1 MAELNGKLGMKK
13 RGVEVVFSSSSS
25 SLSGLTDE
33 EVSDDRE

>member
-1 MAELNGKLGMKK
+1 MAELNGKLGMNK
-13 RGVEVVFSSSSS
+13 RGVEVVFSYSS